1 MNRLIETKNIFKF
14 ITKEITT
21 KCAAKGQNISTA
33 CALRIMKI
41 TMQNPE
47 YEFGAEMLTRG
58 QIQQL
63 IMTCVSKLTDSIGSS
78 SRTIEMQVYF
88 SSHYATK
95 DEIIME
101 HRRTVLSRT
110 EPLIAEIKD
119 AVVTSNEDMRHLYR
133 KLVVVITLLSGLGN
147 PTASTV
153 LKEATAAL
161 HSVFPLSELTRFM
174 TLSDDDKMRQI
185 VELKQIV
192 SGIRLFNRDS
202 HKGGEGIDDMPTIL
216 QQAVAATRDLL
227 MQAIQET
234 QEQVE
239 RLTGYL
245 ETVYCETVQAD
256 SDTLRVSV
264 VTPVIADEELAL
276 LKENTVHLIQYLI
289 YLRTLLDDVQMCEK
303 DIVILCSRVT
313 ERLLQLHDTV
323 RYRTAIPTNQVYP
336 QFMDLSMSWFSLQNQ
351 MIILSTLSQ
360 IIYTL
365 QNMAKVQPLS
375 DENIQILSSQQKST
389 SARISMLDRVKK
401 IKPSKVK
408 CEVLELVNIENCDPK
423 KIQYYGHC
431 AFRFVEM
438 DGCLFPAVLSLGL
451 LRYKGLLFAFSSV
464 EAAYTFGRDPDRYY
478 QHGLDIVVRRP
489 ELIVL
494 FNMDEQIQNLKP
506 SCKMAMSAVVQ
517 KCDSQTQT
525 ETHPVPSH
533 IDPTYSW
540 NIWDY
545 KRQAVH
551 LADICKSVT
560 HSTQTIE
567 STKRLHI
574 GVQATPT
581 RSAGMQVMQHSATN
595 TATLRSYI
603 VGLRGNWLRDQF
615 MANNLWSYLPKCTGT
630 EKTSIDY
637 S

>member
-323 RYRTAIPTNQVYP
+323 RYRTAIPTNQVY
-336 QFMDLSMSWFSLQNQ
+336 MSNDGVGGVCSL
-351 MIILSTLSQ
+351 
-360 IIYTL
+360 
-365 QNMAKVQPLS
+365 
-375 DENIQILSSQQKST
+375 T
-389 SARISMLDRVKK
+389 S
-401 IKPSKVK
+401 
-408 CEVLELVNIENCDPK
+408 EVLINLNKGVPPPAYFDWR
-423 KIQYYGHC
+423 GW
-431 AFRFVEM
+431 FRAAGLPFFWDDFEM
-438 DGCLFPAVLSLGL
+438 
-451 LRYKGLLFAFSSV
+451 
-464 EAAYTFGRDPDRYY
+464 
-478 QHGLDIVVRRP
+478 
-489 ELIVL
+489 
-494 FNMDEQIQNLKP
+494 
-506 SCKMAMSAVVQ
+506 
-517 KCDSQTQT
+517 
-525 ETHPVPSH
+525 
-533 IDPTYSW
+533 
-540 NIWDY
+540 
-545 KRQAVH
+545 
-551 LADICKSVT
+551 
-560 HSTQTIE
+560 
-567 STKRLHI
+567 
-574 GVQATPT
+574 
-581 RSAGMQVMQHSATN
+581 
-595 TATLRSYI
+595 
-603 VGLRGNWLRDQF
+603 
-615 MANNLWSYLPKCTGT
+615 
-630 EKTSIDY
+630 
-637 S
+637 